1 MSAFIIVSMKY
12 DQYGPPPKKKKIE
25 KTVMGVSPMQ
35 NAEILTVICGKLELQ
50 KEQVERVE
58 KT

>member
-1 MSAFIIVSMKY
+1 M
-12 DQYGPPPKKKKIE
+12 DPPPKKKIE